1 MNRSVCALGKLLRSR
16 VNERER
22 ETVRWKKRDSEYREF
37 IILESESDEE
47 RLPLTLSYMGGTVRH
62 LCMYVKIISSTV

>member
-37 IILESESDEE
+37 IILESESDKE
-47 RLPLTLSYMGGTVRH
+47 RLPLTLSYMGGHGSPFMHVCEDH
-62 LCMYVKIISSTV
+62 I